1 MRLTQNASS
10 SLIFAV
16 RPRVIAHFGG
26 RILVAL
32 GLLLLVPLTVCIVA
46 GDSPVTLRLS
56 VTIAILLIMG
66 VLSARLRIAEPLQHN
81 EALVLAALTFVLP
94 PLILIYPVTGYG
106 IEPIDAWF
114 ECVSA
119 VTTTGLSTLGSPHAL
134 PASLL
139 FLRAWLQWIGG
150 LAVVVLVLAFVA
162 DSSFAARYLGFDSAE
177 AQDIAGGTRAHA
189 RRAILIYVSLT
200 VIGIVIL
207 AALRNDWME
216 ATMYGLAAISTGGFA
231 SRPGSV
237 AGFSLPAQAAVMT
250 LCLAGAIAFYSYYR
264 PAYRSWRVALGD
276 VQLRALL
283 VAVIAVSALLYWLL
297 PATGS
302 VLERTAR
309 AIQMGISAQTTAGFS
324 SLAVSETSNAAQ
336 LTMVVAMLTGGALGS
351 TAGGIKMLR
360 LVVLWRLLRLL
371 LTRLAAPLSA
381 HIVLR
386 VEDTRVSRKELESM
400 LAVVFAFL
408 LVLLAGWFAFLLGGH
423 APMPAL
429 FEVSSALATTGLS
442 SGLSGPELQPALK
455 AVLCIVML
463 MGRVETVALLVLVAP
478 RTWFGKRR
486 SAI

>member
-1 MRLTQNASS
+1 MAPSLTAS
-10 SLIFAV
+10 LTFAV

-32 GLLLLVPLTVCIVA
+32 GLLLLVPLTVCILA
-46 GDSPVTLRLS
+46 GDNAVVMRLS
-56 VTIAILLIMG
+56 MTIAILLVIG
-66 VLSARLRIAEPLQHN
+66 VLGARLRISEPMQHN

-94 PLILIYPVTGYG
+94 PLILIYPLTGYG
-106 IEPIDAWF
+106 VESIDAWF
-114 ECVSA
+114 EGVSA
-119 VTTTGLSTLGSPHAL
+119 VTTTGLSTLGSPEAL
-134 PASLL
+134 PGSLL
-139 FLRAWLQWIGG
+139 FMRAWLQWLGG
-150 LAVVVLVLAFVA
+150 LAIVVLVLAFVG
-162 DSSFAARYLGFDSAE
+162 DSSFAARYLGFDRSE

-200 VIGIVIL
+200 IIGIVIL
-207 AALRNDWME
+207 ALLRNDWAE

-231 SRPGSV
+231 SQSGSLT
-237 AGFSLPAQAAVMT
+237 GFSQPAQAAVMA

-264 PAYRSWRVALGD
+264 PAYRTWRVAIRD

-283 VAVIAVSALLYWLL
+283 AMVVTVSAVLYWLF

-302 VLERTAR
+302 TLERAAH

-324 SLAVSETSNAAQ
+324 SLEVSETSTAAQ
-336 LTMVVAMLTGGALGS
+336 LTMIAAMLTGGALGS

-360 LVVLWRLLRLL
+360 LVVMWRLLRLL
-371 LTRLAAPLSA
+371 LTRLAAPVSA

-386 VEDTRVSRKELESM
+386 VEGSRVSRKELESM

-408 LVLLAGWFAFLLGGH
+408 LVLLGGWFAFLLGGH
-423 APMPAL
+423 QPMPAL

-463 MGRVETVALLVLVAP
+463 MGRVETVALLVLIAP
-478 RTWFGKRR
+478 RTWIGNRR